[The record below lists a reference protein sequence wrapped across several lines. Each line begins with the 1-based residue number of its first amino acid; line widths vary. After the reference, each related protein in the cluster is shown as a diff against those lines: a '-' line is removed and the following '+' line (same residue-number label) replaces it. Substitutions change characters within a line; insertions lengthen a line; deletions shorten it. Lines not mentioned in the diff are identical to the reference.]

1 MKEFLEFIAK
11 SLVDKPDAVRVEEID
26 EEGRIKYKLY
36 VADNEIGKIIGKTGK
51 TAKSI
56 RTLLTAVGAKNGKKV
71 YLEIPDKLVR
81 EGKKDKQSFKRKDV
95 RK

>member
-11 SLVDKPDAVRVEEID
+11 SLVDKPEAVRVEEI
-26 EEGRIKYKLY
+26 EEEERIKYKLY
-36 VADNEIGKIIGKTGK
+36 VDDNEIGKVIGKMGK

-56 RTLLTAVGAKNGKKV
+56 RTLLTAVGAKNGKRV
-71 YLEIPDKLVR
+71 SLEIPDKLVR
-81 EGKKDKQSFKRKDV
+81 EGKKDKQGYKRKDV